1 MQEDGRAVYR
11 YMRALPTQELCL
23 GCHGTDDR
31 LSPAVKAR
39 LAALYPDDKAVGYGL
54 GQIRGAMTIKKP
66 Q

>member
-1 MQEDGRAVYR
+1 
-11 YMRALPTQELCL
+11 MRALPTQELCL